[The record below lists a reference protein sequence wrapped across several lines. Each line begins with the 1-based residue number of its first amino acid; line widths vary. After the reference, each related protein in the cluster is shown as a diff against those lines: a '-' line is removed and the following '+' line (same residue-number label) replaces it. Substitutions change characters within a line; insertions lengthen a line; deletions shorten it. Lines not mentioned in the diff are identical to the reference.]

1 MKLVKRLCRL
11 FCGALLAFGVLSC
24 TSEGEPAQHR
34 NFDLVLSAPKVAALK
49 RQALAGNGP
58 AAYELYL
65 HYSVGYVDEREGTL
79 WLRLA
84 CRLRE
89 PRATKLV
96 RMMRDSQPD
105 EYAEFMRESRLPS
118 R

>member
-1 MKLVKRLCRL
+1 VKPVTRLCRL
-11 FCGALLAFGVLSC
+11 FCCALVAFGALGC
-24 TSEGEPAQHR
+24 TSEGEPVHHR

-49 RQALAGNGP
+49 RQALAGDGP
-58 AAYELYL
+58 AAYELYM

-84 CRLRE
+84 YRLRE
-89 PRATKLV
+89 PRARKLV
-96 RMMRDSQPD
+96 HMMRDSQPD
-105 EYAEFMRESRLPS
+105 DYAEFMRESTLPS